1 MALVKL
7 RDYYADSS
15 DVLDSQHDINHFDV
29 YAQGDD
35 KVGTVNDILV
45 DEEEGRI
52 RYLIVDT
59 GFWVF
64 GKKVLM
70 PIGMAQIDYTD
81 RRINARSL
89 TKEQVENLP
98 DVDDSLQQIDYD
110 YEERVQGIYNPSATR
125 ASTNTAVGGSASIA
139 GATPT
144 TSGTPAGTPRAGAPT
159 RTQGVSP
166 TAGRAAVPGN
176 GSNRRSYDYNQQP
189 NLYNTSDR
197 DHQTLKLYEER
208 LVTGKNRHKTGEVAV
223 GKRVETE
230 TVQVEVPLR
239 KERLVVERTAGDQQA
254 VDPGAAGNFKS
265 GDAARVELYEETP
278 EVRKETFV
286 SENVQVRKEVD
297 RDVARSNETVRREE
311 LDVDTKGNPSVDNRR

>member
-15 DVLDSQHDINHFDV
+15 DVVDSESDIRNFDV

-89 TKEQVENLP
+89 SKEQVENLP
-98 DVDDSLQQIDYD
+98 DVDDSLQEIDYD

-125 ASTNTAVGGSASIA
+125 ASTSTAVGGGSTSVA

-144 TSGTPAGTPRAGAPT
+144 AGMQGASATSA
-159 RTQGVSP
+159 
-166 TAGRAAVPGN
+166 
-176 GSNRRSYDYNQQP
+176 NRRSYDYNQQP
-189 NLYNTSDR
+189 NLYNASDR
-197 DHQTLKLYEER
+197 DHQSLKLYEER
-208 LVTGKNRHKTGEVAV
+208 LVTGKTRRKTGEVAI

-239 KERLVVERTAGDQQA
+239 KERLVVERTSGDQQP
-254 VDPGAAGNFKS
+254 VDSNAGFTS
-265 GDAARVELYEETP
+265 GDSARVELYEEVP
-278 EVRKETFV
+278 DVHKETFV

-311 LDVDTKGNPSVDNRR
+311 LDVDTKGNPSVDNKR